1 MIVLTLNWFGMAVHD
16 VPAAS
21 DFYSQRLGFSFLEDE
36 TNSLWR
42 QFQTRCMTFE
52 LFQAHPQRLM
62 VNAWGDGQAF
72 RPFILVDKLSAAID
86 MLQSQNISFSQPESS
101 FGKILEMVGPEK
113 IRWSLMESTD
123 IQIDW
128 AHPTIGGIELKAVN
142 LDAQKA
148 FYTEILGMTLE
159 RGVEGTLLLS
169 QPDEMA
175 RLLIHTGGVFTHPPA
190 PAGEEKPAY
199 FYPIWISFET
209 QDVKHANVWLKQ
221 QNAVILHPLTYHE
234 DWNGTDIILADA
246 DGNAV
251 QVVQYGKVDGLEHQ

>member
-1 MIVLTLNWFGMAVHD
+1 MIGLTLNWFGMAVHD

-36 TNSLWR
+36 ADPLWR
-42 QFQTRCMTFE
+42 QFQTRCTTFE
-52 LFQAHPQRLM
+52 LFQAHPQRLT

-72 RPFILVDKLSAAID
+72 RPFILVDKLSAALD
-86 MLQSQNISFSQPESS
+86 RLQRQGISFSRAESS
-101 FGKILEMVGPEK
+101 VGKLLEMVGPEN
-113 IRWSLMESTD
+113 IRWSLMESTG
-123 IQIDW
+123 IQMDW
-128 AHPTIGGIELKAVN
+128 AHPTIGGIELKAVD

-148 FYTEILGMTLE
+148 FYTEILGMTFE
-159 RGVEGTLLLS
+159 REVEGSLFLS
-169 QPDEMA
+169 QPDELA
-175 RLLIHTGGVFTHPPA
+175 RLLIHPGGVFTHPPA

-209 QDVKHANVWLKQ
+209 QNVKHANVWLKQ

-234 DWNGTDIILADA
+234 DWNGTDIILADG

-251 QVVQYGKVDGLEHQ
+251 QVVQYGKVDGI